1 MVTLSLSLFSLLPFL
16 FFLSHSHFFLFSVV
30 CLHRHH
36 LEGDGSRGSWIVVN
50 WVSSTLS
57 LQTQTSLIK
66 SGLSLP
72 ISLDG
77 GDAVL
82 VAWSW
87 QWWHEGRGLWGCGLW
102 VLWHGF
108 LLGCRVVRWLWR
120 GGGVVTG
127 HGSIWVVGCRQGIDV
142 DGAWCVAGNSSL
154 CLFFHSPIL
163 SLLYFSHFDSVSQIG
178 FWFWLDLESDR
189 EERERMMSYFY

>member
-16 FFLSHSHFFLFSVV
+16 FFLSHSHFSFSLPFVSIATTLKATV
-30 CLHRHH
+30 SVGH
-36 LEGDGSRGSWIVVN
+36 GSLLTGFHQ
-50 WVSSTLS
+50 LS
-57 LQTQTSLIK
+57 LKKLKLLSLKTQTSLVK

-77 GDAVL
+77 GDIVL

-87 QWWHEGRGLWGCGLW
+87 QWWHEGCGLWGYGLC

-127 HGSIWVVGCRQGIDV
+127 HGSIWVVGCGLGIDV
-142 DGAWCVAGNSSL
+142 DSVYYGWEQW
-154 CLFFHSPIL
+154 PL
-163 SLLYFSHFDSVSQIG
+163 SLLSLSDSLSSL
-178 FWFWLDLESDR
+178 FLSLRFCLSDWVLVLV
-189 EERERMMSYFY
+189 